1 MSGWALGAG
10 AAVAIE
16 LSTGAGSVASQF
28 AGRSATRRLA
38 SGPASG
44 RAHAADLL
52 PELGAALRE
61 LGATPRELRA
71 VIVGLGPGSYTGLR
85 VASATALGLARA
97 SGAALHGVAS
107 FEALARGELRAG
119 ERGATVLDARG
130 GEAYVAVYE
139 RRAAELHTLVEP
151 RVLRAGDVA
160 AQLVGVDVLLADAA
174 ALRATGL
181 DSARFARSSDA
192 PPSALE
198 LLELGLERLARL
210 GPHQAHEIEPLY
222 LRAFAVTQRKN

>member
-10 AAVAIE
+10 AAVALE
-16 LSTGAGSVASQF
+16 LSTGAGSVAARF

-38 SGPASG
+38 SS

-52 PELGAALRE
+52 PELGAALAE
-61 LGATPRELRA
+61 LGATPRDLRA
-71 VIVGLGPGSYTGLR
+71 VVVGLGPGSYTGLR
-85 VASATALGLARA
+85 VAAATALGLARA
-97 SGAALHGVAS
+97 SGAALRGVAS
-107 FEALARGELRAG
+107 FEALARGELAPG

-130 GEAYVAVYE
+130 GEAYLAVYE
-139 RRAAELHTLVEP
+139 RRAAELGALVAP
-151 RVLRAGDVA
+151 RVLRAAEVA
-160 AQLVGVDVLLADAA
+160 AQLDGVNVLLADAA

-181 DSARFARSSDA
+181 DATRFARCSEA

-198 LLELGLERLARL
+198 VLELGLEQLAAH

-222 LRAFAVTQRKN
+222 LRAFAVTQRKH

>member
-16 LSTGAGSVASQF
+16 LSTGAGSVAARC

-38 SGPASG
+38 SS

-52 PELGAALRE
+52 PELGATLAE
-61 LGATPRELRA
+61 LGATPRDLRA
-71 VIVGLGPGSYTGLR
+71 VVVGVGPGSYTGLR
-85 VASATALGLARA
+85 VAAATALGLARA
-97 SGAALHGVAS
+97 SGAALRGVAS
-107 FEALARGELRAG
+107 FEALARAELRPG
-119 ERGATVLDARG
+119 ERGATLLDARG
-130 GEAYVAVYE
+130 GEAYLAVYE
-139 RRAAELHTLVEP
+139 RGAAELGALLAP
-151 RVLRAGDVA
+151 RVLRAAEVA
-160 AQLVGVDVLLADAA
+160 AQLDGVNVLLADAA

-181 DSARFARSSDA
+181 DTARFARCSEA
-192 PPSALE
+192 PPNALE
-198 LLELGLERLARL
+198 VLELGLEQLAAS